1 MSVLLYLGL
10 GAVAGLIAGLFGVGG
25 GLVIVPVLLWA
36 FALQGFEP
44 TYLTHLAVGTSLA
57 TIMVTS
63 ISSVQAHHRRGA
75 VRWSVVRH
83 LATGL
88 LLGAFIG
95 AGVADAMPAQM
106 LQLVIGCFALWVAQN
121 MFRSQRVPQQVQQ
134 VAQAGQQPA
143 QQAQTPQVERLPSV
157 PQQAL
162 AGGVIGVASAIFG
175 IGGGSLT
182 VPYLSRYGMVM
193 QQAVATS
200 AACGMPIALAGA
212 LGFMFFGQS
221 ADNLPA
227 GAWGFVHIPAFLGI
241 SAASLLTAQYGAAL
255 AHRLP
260 ARLLKQLFSG
270 LLLVV
275 ALVFI
280 QKSQFWQWLF

>member
-1 MSVLLYLGL
+1 MSIVLYLGL

-88 LLGAFIG
+88 LLGAFVG

-106 LQLVIGCFALWVAQN
+106 LQLVIGIFALWVAQN
-121 MFRSQRVPQQVQQ
+121 MFRSQRAP
-134 VAQAGQQPA
+134 QQPA
-143 QQAQTPQVERLPSV
+143 QQVQTPQVERLPSV

-182 VPYLSRYGMVM
+182 VPYLSRYGVVM

-200 AACGMPIALAGA
+200 AACGLPIAVAGA

-221 ADNLPA
+221 AENLPA

-241 SAASLLTAQYGAAL
+241 SAASLLTAQYGAKL

-270 LLLVV
+270 LLLLVG
-275 ALVFI
+275 LVFI
-280 QKSQFWQWLF
+280 EKSQFWQWVL